1 MVGGA
6 HGQVGHHVQ
15 QHVAVVKGPDN
26 VPATILLL
34 QGVEVIVL
42 VAAQVDS
49 LVTLQVVQVRSLAA
63 YKAYIIFHL

>member
-15 QHVAVVKGPDN
+15 QRVVVVKGPDN

-34 QGVEVIVL
+34 QGVEVIVV

-49 LVTLQVVQVRSLAA
+49 LVTLQVVQVRSLRA
-63 YKAYIIFHL
+63 